1 MIVMVL
7 FKNLGNDVI
16 LEKHDPTG
24 DNLMAICIPIMVAR
38 NVHFDQYKL
47 FDKIRQAGSNLL

>member
-1 MIVMVL
+1 MVL